1 MAVIGTFKRQGDDF
15 AGDIQTLALK
25 VQRVTITRE
34 QKRSDNAPE
43 YRIYAGGAEI
53 GAAWEKSAQDS
64 GAVYLSVKID
74 DPSLPSAINAALV
87 QDSQGDQWS
96 LLWSRTPGGK

>member
-25 VQRVTITRE
+25 VGRVTIERE
-34 QKRSDNAPE
+34 QKRSENAPD
-43 YRIYAGGAEI
+43 YRIYASGAEI
-53 GAAWEKSAQDS
+53 GAAWEKAAQDG

-74 DPSLPSAINAALV
+74 DPSLPAAIDAALV
-87 QDSQGDQWS
+87 QDNQGDGWT
-96 LLWSRTPGGK
+96 LLWSRAAGK